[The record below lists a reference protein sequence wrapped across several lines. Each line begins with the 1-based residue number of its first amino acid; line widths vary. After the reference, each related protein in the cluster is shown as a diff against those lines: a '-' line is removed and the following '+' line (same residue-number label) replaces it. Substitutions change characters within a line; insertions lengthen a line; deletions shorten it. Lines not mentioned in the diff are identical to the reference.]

1 MEIRNLATFLQVAAT
16 KNFTQAGRLLGYSQ
30 SNVSMQIQQLES
42 DVGVKLFDRIG
53 RGVVL
58 TQYGEE
64 LLPYARQIVAAA
76 GQMENFL
83 RSEAEMGGTIRV
95 GMVESLLGECFEPL
109 LLNYTK
115 RFPNVKIDLVIDGTV
130 TLQEMLLQN
139 EIDLACLI
147 DDPLPKSKWK
157 NAYEKTVKVWT
168 VVGANH
174 PLARA
179 SKVAPSDL
187 GKEKFILMEESAPY
201 TMQFH
206 QWAGAEEL
214 EIDAFLTLQN
224 PRMAARLLE
233 SSEFVSFLPEYAVK
247 EAVETGRLIKL
258 DVMDCDQDVQIILH
272 RNKVLTPQLNGF
284 LEEATRA
291 FELVLG
297 DKSEE

>member
-30 SNVSMQIQQLES
+30 SNVSMQIQQLEA

-83 RSEAEMGGTIRV
+83 RPEAEMGGTIRV

-115 RFPNVKIDLVIDGTV
+115 RFPNVKIDLVVDATV
-130 TLQEMLLQN
+130 TLQEMISQN

-147 DDPLPKSKWK
+147 DDPLPKSKWQS
-157 NAYEKTVKVWT
+157 AYAKTVKVWP
-168 VVGANH
+168 VVGAMH
-174 PLARA
+174 PLAKIGLVRPA
-179 SKVAPSDL
+179 DL
-187 GKEKFILMEESAPY
+187 AKEKFILMEESAPY
-201 TMQFH
+201 TKQFH
-206 QWAGAEEL
+206 QWAAVQEL

-233 SSEFVSFLPEYAVK
+233 SSEYVSFLPEYAVK
-247 EAVETGRLIKL
+247 EAVQVGRLVKL

-272 RNKVLTPQLNGF
+272 KNKVLTPQLEGF
-284 LEEATRA
+284 LEEATGA
-291 FELVLG
+291 FEQVLG
-297 DKSEE
+297 EESEE